1 MTKQVR
7 YAESGSVNAVTVV
20 DYIVERLAAEGISHC
35 FGVAGD
41 YLFPICDAVDSSSKM
56 KCCLLYTS
64 RLRETPFYVTQLVG
78 FPSPFLLWPAALK
91 VANQQPA
98 ERLAVMS
105 FGIIWLDGDRT
116 VVTPQRLVKP
126 L

>member
-41 YLFPICDAVDSSSKM
+41 YLFPICDAVDSSSNA
-56 KCCLLYTS
+56 
-64 RLRETPFYVTQLVG
+64 G
-78 FPSPFLLWPAALK
+78 HDLW
-91 VANQQPA
+91 
-98 ERLAVMS
+98 RR
-105 FGIIWLDGDRT
+105 RT
-116 VVTPQRLVKP
+116 VGHKWCDGREGGTFAGLSRRRHAVLSAPARA
-126 L
+126 